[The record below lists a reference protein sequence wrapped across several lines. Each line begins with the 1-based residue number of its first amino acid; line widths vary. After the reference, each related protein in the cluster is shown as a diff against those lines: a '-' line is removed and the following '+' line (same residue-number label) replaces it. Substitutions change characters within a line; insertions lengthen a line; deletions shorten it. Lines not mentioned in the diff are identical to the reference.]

1 MKIINHD
8 KVYIGTEIK
17 ETKMEIILDPKDKL
31 DNIIYYLLC
40 AQEKKNQN
48 EIMAHDARVD
58 SALSK
63 LIEFVKKDD
72 NEKAN

>member
-1 MKIINHD
+1 MTMVNHN

-40 AQEKKNQN
+40 AQDKKNQG

-58 SALSK
+58 SAHEK
-63 LIEFVKKDD
+63 LVEFIKEREWKS
-72 NEKAN
+72 